1 MYAAPR
7 WTAAATSKAISGVA
21 PALRSNAAGT
31 QQKAGAKRGM
41 AIDKQHTNDGSGQVS
56 PWKSGRGLGAVKRGM
71 PMLPEAGMLIR
82 RAEILLEEEC
92 LTVDEFRVAQ
102 HSASNVITKEG
113 MVNEERL
120 EMLRQMVKTGMDRKA
135 DSANQAQENNP
146 SPLGQ
151 VFDQPGFKT
160 APKSSGTMCV
170 IS

>member
-1 MYAAPR
+1 MSFRFFDKVEARHLSGVGATEGGCNADRMYAAPR

-82 RAEILLEEEC
+82 RAEILLVRGWGGC
-92 LTVDEFRVAQ
+92 NPNGVAE
-102 HSASNVITKEG
+102 SPEILRAA
-113 MVNEERL
+113 VNNIL
-120 EMLRQMVKTGMDRKA
+120 
-135 DSANQAQENNP
+135 
-146 SPLGQ
+146 
-151 VFDQPGFKT
+151 
-160 APKSSGTMCV
+160 
-170 IS
+170 